1 MIVLN
6 HNLFKRSATTATTAT
21 DIHETQVQKTN
32 FKGEVVYEP

>member
-6 HNLFKRSATTATTAT
+6 HNLFKRSATTAT